1 MFLWFIFTE
10 TLALGEPLIALAM
23 FALAF
28 GFFMWVVLETSEL
41 VSSFQ
46 DGGDDD

>member
-1 MFLWFIFTE
+1 MFLWYIFVE
-10 TLALGEPLIALAM
+10 ILPMGEPLIALAM

-28 GFFMWVVLETSEL
+28 GFFMWTVLETSEL

-46 DGGDDD
+46 GGDGDD